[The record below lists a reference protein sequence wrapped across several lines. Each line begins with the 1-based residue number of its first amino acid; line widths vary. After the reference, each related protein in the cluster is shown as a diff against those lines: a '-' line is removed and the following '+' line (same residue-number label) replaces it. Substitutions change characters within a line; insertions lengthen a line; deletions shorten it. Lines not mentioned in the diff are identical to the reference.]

1 MHQARPE
8 SDDVTKRI
16 ERLERQN
23 RTFRLAGSIAVL
35 GAAAALLLGV
45 AAPASKTLEA
55 NMVLIKD
62 AKGTTRMILGMA
74 QDGPAITMLDE
85 KGRLRANIGVTKEG
99 PELDFLDSTENPR
112 VMILVDG
119 KQTPKIDMVND
130 KGTQVSFR
138 P

>member
-1 MHQARPE
+1 MTERL
-8 SDDVTKRI
+8 

-23 RTFRLAGSIAVL
+23 RTMRVAGSIAVL

-45 AAPASKTLEA
+45 AAPNKTVEA

-62 AKGTTRMILGMA
+62 ATGTTRMILGMA
-74 QDGPAITMLDE
+74 DDGPAITMLDE
-85 KGRLRANIGVTKEG
+85 RGRLRANIGVTKDG

-119 KQTPKIDMVND
+119 KQVPKFNMVDD